1 MSARQGLVLE
11 VDRTTPPIVF
21 HHGEGFR
28 FERLP
33 SGSRVVYPNEPI
45 EPIED
50 VDSAIRHALDNP
62 LGDSPPLAALLTKG
76 MKLTIAF
83 DDISLPLPQ
92 NSFMA
97 SLSLDLIQR
106 LTIQVFG
113 GKGRETKNGLDLIS
127 KLLMRAFS

>member
-50 VDSAIRHALDNP
+50 VDSAIRHALDIP
-62 LGDSPPLAALLTKG
+62 LGDAPPLAALLTK
-76 MKLTIAF
+76 
-83 DDISLPLPQ
+83 
-92 NSFMA
+92 
-97 SLSLDLIQR
+97 
-106 LTIQVFG
+106 
-113 GKGRETKNGLDLIS
+113 
-127 KLLMRAFS
+127 